1 MDKKRVTELIL
12 LQAAGSTNEQEQE
25 ELKILQETEKNFP
38 WNKLADF
45 QNKISLMPSVLSTE
59 TPSEKIKESVL
70 KKMDSVSNSKDK
82 VVKSNI
88 LGPGVELVSFE
99 PVRNIISKNKNDHKK
114 LNPLQTE
121 IQETKEIKEVIEEKQ
136 IEEVLPLDK
145 EGFTPVSKH
154 KPVFEDNNF
163 ETNFELDEI
172 SHKNYA
178 RKSQGFKKYIL
189 AASIVFIVS
198 ALVFGFL
205 YLKNDNE
212 IVKVVTESFKPK
224 VILPPV
230 VEKLQTD
237 SLIEVTVAEELT
249 GGIPEEIPEKILTK
263 EKDKKQLASS
273 DIVPEKTKIP
283 KPPEEIKI
291 PLIEPTLEVPA
302 EEKKETRE
310 LTNPPREEITAI
322 EKEPVY
328 FVAVEE
334 MPEPIGGI
342 AEIQKKIEYPEIA
355 KRAGLEGK
363 VYVRAYVDENGNV
376 IKAEVVKGLGGGCD
390 EAALD
395 AIVKT
400 KFSPG
405 TQRGKPIKVQVT
417 IPVIFKL

>member
-59 TPSEKIKESVL
+59 TPSEEIKESFL
-70 KKMDSVSNSKDK
+70 KKMDSVSDSKDK

-172 SHKNYA
+172 SHKKYT
-178 RKSQGFKKYIL
+178 RKSKAFRKYIL

-237 SLIEVTVAEELT
+237 SLIEVTDAEELT
-249 GGIPEEIPEKILTK
+249 GDVPEKIPEEIGK
-263 EKDKKQLASS
+263 A
-273 DIVPEKTKIP
+273 
-283 KPPEEIKI
+283 
-291 PLIEPTLEVPA
+291 
-302 EEKKETRE
+302 
-310 LTNPPREEITAI
+310 AI
-322 EKEPVY
+322 
-328 FVAVEE
+328 
-334 MPEPIGGI
+334 
-342 AEIQKKIEYPEIA
+342 
-355 KRAGLEGK
+355 
-363 VYVRAYVDENGNV
+363 
-376 IKAEVVKGLGGGCD
+376 
-390 EAALD
+390 
-395 AIVKT
+395 
-400 KFSPG
+400 
-405 TQRGKPIKVQVT
+405 
-417 IPVIFKL
+417 